1 MTQIT
6 RRGVLTPLGIE
17 LAEAYETRSL
27 SEVAKEYGVAKR
39 SITEA
44 FKTHYGMTKDEWWQQ
59 HKGRI
64 YRPGR
69 PFTYWDRDTQE
80 LTAEGAELS
89 AYMETH
95 SLNSPT
101 TGRPSAPGLKHRKP
115 RGIDPQGFFSACSWY
130 RVRSIRKANLDRPTQ
145 SPIKALY
152 DAHMRM
158 LASSANLTAR
168 TPSVRAT
175 ARVYS
180 TVAATGKRPSSPRLL
195 TRTPM
200 AT

>member
-1 MTQIT
+1 MTNIS

-59 HKGRI
+59 HKSRI

-69 PFTYWDRDTQE
+69 PFTYWDRDTKE

-89 AYMETH
+89 AYMNPLLPRNPRGLRRQRFHLTATFRTRPRRADQTRLAKNTESPEDLILRAF
-95 SLNSPT
+95 SLPAAGTVSGAS
-101 TGRPSAPGLKHRKP
+101 GRP
-115 RGIDPQGFFSACSWY
+115 
-130 RVRSIRKANLDRPTQ
+130 T
-145 SPIKALY
+145 
-152 DAHMRM
+152 
-158 LASSANLTAR
+158 
-168 TPSVRAT
+168 
-175 ARVYS
+175 
-180 TVAATGKRPSSPRLL
+180 
-195 TRTPM
+195 
-200 AT
+200 